1 MKLAEKFIDN
11 DNEYHECRNFNLS
24 LWNGRQ
30 KSCSFSVNAFTRNL
44 CFNYTALK
52 KLFYLD
58 GIKQMSSYKIKQVK
72 KTLILK
78 SFQIICQFSIYF

>member
-30 KSCSFSVNAFTRNL
+30 KKAVHSL
-44 CFNYTALK
+44 LM
-52 KLFYLD
+52 LL
-58 GIKQMSSYKIKQVK
+58 QE
-72 KTLILK
+72 
-78 SFQIICQFSIYF
+78 IYVSTTPH